1 MKNKAKVWSRIL
13 AVLTLLL
20 ITFLGYRFDDYRA
33 QVPWLTNLQFRA
45 YNAISKL
52 EARRARPKF
61 VVGVEIDDETFYQ
74 YLKLPSGGKT
84 DRSRLAEMID
94 TLVKH
99 DPALI
104 ALDIKLTREPADS
117 QKPLLTQDEALLKSI
132 ASAARSKVPVVLT
145 QGLAAG
151 VNIFADSDL
160 PGAGA
165 PDDPYRTRAGFDN
178 APSDLR
184 EAPLVVTGYE
194 NGRMQAYRSF

>member
-132 ASAARSKVPVVLT
+132 ASAARSKVPV
-145 QGLAAG
+145 
-151 VNIFADSDL
+151 
-160 PGAGA
+160 
-165 PDDPYRTRAGFDN
+165 
-178 APSDLR
+178 
-184 EAPLVVTGYE
+184 
-194 NGRMQAYRSF
+194 